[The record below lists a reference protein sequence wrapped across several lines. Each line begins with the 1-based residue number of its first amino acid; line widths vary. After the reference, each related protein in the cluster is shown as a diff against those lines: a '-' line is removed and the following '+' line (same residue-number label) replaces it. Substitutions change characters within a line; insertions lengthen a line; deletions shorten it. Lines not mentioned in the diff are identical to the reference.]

1 VFLRKM
7 SYSVNNDTHCPVC
20 RSNKLKEHGAYR
32 GRHASFDSIKRFKC
46 MFCELVFAGPMP
58 SQDKLE
64 QYNSSYFTSAH
75 GGKPQGA
82 ATLAFFSGVAK
93 IRQEFLERF
102 LLELGGAAFRIL
114 EVGPGPGWFARS
126 WLARHPKTTYY
137 AIETDTSCHKLLG
150 EIGVRLLSDKNISSE
165 EGLFDLVVMTHV
177 LEHVANPVDFLVE
190 STRRLRSGGV
200 LFIEVPCRDWEH
212 KTLDEPHLLFFDK
225 KSMQHLLERIG
236 FEKIQLS
243 YHGQSI
249 EKLRRPSRLARLW
262 SAIRGIL
269 IARGVVAPFGRSES
283 GLESHNP
290 LERAAVRPF
299 QAHIQS
305 DNPSWW
311 LRAIACK
318 S

>member
-1 VFLRKM
+1 MIK
-7 SYSVNNDTHCPVC
+7 YCPVC
-20 RSNKLKEHGAYR
+20 GNNNLEMRGPYR
-32 GRHASFDSIKRFKC
+32 AQHASFDGIKLVQC
-46 MFCELVFAGPMP
+46 LSCEMVFAEPMP

-64 QYNSSYFTSAH
+64 QYNASYFTSAH

-82 ATLAFFSGVAK
+82 ATLAFFTGVAK
-93 IRQEFLERF
+93 LRRDFLEGY
-102 LLELGGAAFRIL
+102 LLKLGVSVCRIL

-126 WLARHPKTTYY
+126 WLARRPQTIYC
-137 AIETDTSCHKLLG
+137 AIETDTSCHKSII
-150 EIGVRLLSDKNISSE
+150 EMGVRLLSNENITNE

-177 LEHVANPVDFLVE
+177 LEHVTNPVDFLVE
-190 STRRLRSGGV
+190 STKRLRSGGV

-249 EKLRRPSRLARLW
+249 EKLRRPSRLASVW
-262 SAIRGIL
+262 NAIRGLL
-269 IARGVVAPFGRSES
+269 IARGVIAPFGRYEP
-283 GLESHNP
+283 GLESLNP

-299 QAHIQS
+299 QAHMES

-311 LRAIACK
+311 LRAIVCK
-318 S
+318 I